1 MPSEFI
7 KRQKDDLFR
16 DITSLG
22 SLFAYLLIA
31 IFFLIQKNYDLFSEL
46 AIGLI
51 IMYIITITIRSFYFK
66 DRPRKYPHSSFIE
79 KLDASSFPSLHTARI
94 CFLSIVLIKNI
105 GNYVISIISII
116 LVALTAYSRVY
127 LKKHD
132 KIDVLAGIV
141 LGVMVY
147 FIVSCYV
154 KVT

>member
-46 AIGLI
+46 AIGLVI
-51 IMYIITITIRSFYFK
+51 IYIITITIRSFYFK
-66 DRPRKYPHSSFIE
+66 DRPRKYPHPSFIE

-94 CFLSIVLIKNI
+94 SFLSMALINYINDNIFSIVL
-105 GNYVISIISII
+105 VILIA
-116 LVALTAYSRVY
+116 LVAYSRVY

-132 KIDVLAGIV
+132 KIDVLFGIA
-141 LGVMVY
+141 LGVIVY
-147 FIVSCYV
+147 FIVNWIL
-154 KVT
+154 